1 MNTVK
6 NIIYVSA
13 LVATYTMVSMHNL
26 SQPGQ
31 TEAYLTN
38 LGLRYLNEQDQK
50 IFFNHLNQ
58 GNTKSLEFRSLVAIA
73 INKEAHSKLPQVKRV
88 KRTNSIN
95 PKNTKAY
102 FIRPQSS
109 LHNSI

>member
-1 MNTVK
+1 MNSIK

-13 LVATYTMVSMHNL
+13 LIATYTTFSMHNL

-38 LGLRYLNEQDQK
+38 LGLRYLDTPDQE

-58 GNTKSLEFRSLVAIA
+58 GNTKNLEFRGLVAIA

-102 FIRPQSS
+102 FIRPQNS